1 MAAVP
6 CGESFPCAAIL
17 RLRLRRYWSGRNMDL
32 LVLSA
37 SDVTPSPPQTS
48 PASLIPSRSSLLS
61 HAGQHTE
68 VSPSTPSAARAAI
81 TSKRM
86 QATSQIVFAV
96 GFASHR
102 RAWLPSPGVM
112 HNMSPS
118 MMVGSHACSVVSS
131 LVNNF

>member
-68 VSPSTPSAARAAI
+68 VSPSTPSAARAGI

-86 QATSQIVFAV
+86 QATIKPNRICGWFCFSS
-96 GFASHR
+96 ASVV
-102 RAWLPSPGVM
+102 AIAGC
-112 HNMSPS
+112 
-118 MMVGSHACSVVSS
+118 HAQHVTIDDGWISCLLCCVVSS
-131 LVNNF
+131 E